1 MNKQELYTNFISKV
15 EEFLKLED
23 FENLDFILQSVY
35 SMGFDDNTISL
46 IDDILQEATL
56 FLEFKEEEYKN
67 EALALIEEFKS

>member
-15 EEFLKLED
+15 EEYLKLED

-56 FLEFKEEEYKN
+56 FLEFKEEDYKN
-67 EALALIEEFKS
+67 EASKLIEEFKK

>member
-46 IDDILQEATL
+46 VDDILQEATL
-56 FLEFKEEEYKN
+56 FLEFKEEEYKE

>member
-67 EALALIEEFKS
+67 EALVLIEEFKS

>member
-1 MNKQELYTNFISKV
+1 MNKQELYKNFISKV

-67 EALALIEEFKS
+67 EALVLIEEFKS

>member
-15 EEFLKLED
+15 EEYLKLED

-35 SMGFDDNTISL
+35 SMWFDDNTISL

-56 FLEFKEEEYKN
+56 FLEFKEEDYKN
-67 EALALIEEFKS
+67 EALKLIEEFKK

>member
-15 EEFLKLED
+15 EEYIKLED

-35 SMGFDDNTISL
+35 SMWFDDQTISI

-56 FLEFKEEEYKN
+56 FLEFKEEEYKE
-67 EALALIEEFKS
+67 EALALIKKFKK

>member
-67 EALALIEEFKS
+67 EALNLIEEFKN

>member
-56 FLEFKEEEYKN
+56 FLEFKEEEYKE

>member
-1 MNKQELYTNFISKV
+1 MNKQELYKNFISKV

>member
-35 SMGFDDNTISL
+35 SMWFDDQTISI

-56 FLEFKEEEYKN
+56 FLEFKEEEYKE
-67 EALALIEEFKS
+67 EALALIEEFKK

>member
-1 MNKQELYTNFISKV
+1 MNKQELYKNFISKV

-56 FLEFKEEEYKN
+56 FLEFKEEEYKE